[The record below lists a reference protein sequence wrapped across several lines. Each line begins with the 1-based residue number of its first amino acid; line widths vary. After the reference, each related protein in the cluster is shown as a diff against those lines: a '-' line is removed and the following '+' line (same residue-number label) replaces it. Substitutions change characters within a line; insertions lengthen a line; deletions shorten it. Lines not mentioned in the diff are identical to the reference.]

1 MLVRRYRKHLPHI
14 LPDGATYFVTFRL
27 NGSIPLSK
35 LKQLKNKYDTLLSQ
49 IPGSQKEKILNLTAR
64 YESEKEDII
73 EQIRSGPM
81 YLSIPEIAELLK
93 FQIHKFE
100 NQYYELICYCI
111 MPNHVHL
118 LIDTSVQLGNS
129 QVVLPLFN
137 ILKFIKGPTAIA
149 SNKILNKTGQFWMTE
164 SYDRYIRDD
173 KELFNTYAY
182 ILNNPLKANLA
193 TDWRDWPYSYSNP
206 KFT

>member
-1 MLVRRYRKHLPHI
+1 M
-14 LPDGATYFVTFRL
+14 
-27 NGSIPLSK
+27 
-35 LKQLKNKYDTLLSQ
+35 
-49 IPGSQKEKILNLTAR
+49 
-64 YESEKEDII
+64 
-73 EQIRSGPM
+73 
-81 YLSIPEIAELLK
+81 PEIAELLK